1 MFFIAFAFLAGRSGQ
16 VQVIGHGVL
25 NVPRSSQISDHF
37 RLCVNPVCPPGRFN
51 LEVIMS
57 SKSHSADREHA
68 EACAALRSID
78 VQWQSLIDHVGPC
91 LHPVSAAQDPFQ
103 ALVKAVAY
111 QQLHARAGDAM
122 VRRLRALFLDDSLP
136 EVSFPGA
143 QALVELDDQA
153 LRSCGF
159 SASKCRAIKAIAA
172 ARLDGLVPEVS
183 AALAMGNEALVERL
197 IQLPGVGRWT
207 VEMMLIYGLG
217 QLDVTPAS
225 DFGVCEGYRRLYALQ
240 LRPSHRQMARL
251 AERFAPY
258 RTIAA
263 WYLWRVPVDFSELG
277 SSRI

>member
-1 MFFIAFAFLAGRSGQ
+1 
-16 VQVIGHGVL
+16 
-25 NVPRSSQISDHF
+25 
-37 RLCVNPVCPPGRFN
+37 
-51 LEVIMS
+51 MS
-57 SKSHSADREHA
+57 SESDSADREHA
-68 EACAALRSID
+68 QAVASLRSID
-78 VQWQSLIDHVGPC
+78 PQWQLLIDHVGPC

-122 VRRLRALFLDDSLP
+122 VSRLRALFRDDSSP

-217 QLDVTPAS
+217 QLDVMPAS
-225 DFGVCEGYRRLYALQ
+225 DFGVCEGYRRLYALE
-240 LRPSHRQMARL
+240 LKPSHRQMARL

-263 WYLWRVPVDFSELG
+263 WYLWRVPVDFSEID

>member
-1 MFFIAFAFLAGRSGQ
+1 M
-16 VQVIGHGVL
+16 
-25 NVPRSSQISDHF
+25 
-37 RLCVNPVCPPGRFN
+37 
-51 LEVIMS
+51 
-57 SKSHSADREHA
+57 
-68 EACAALRSID
+68 
-78 VQWQSLIDHVGPC
+78 
-91 LHPVSAAQDPFQ
+91 QDPFQ

-122 VRRLRALFLDDSLP
+122 VMRLRALFVDD
-136 EVSFPGA
+136 SFPGA

-172 ARLDGLVPEVS
+172 ARVDGLVPEVS

-197 IQLPGVGRWT
+197 IQLPGVGCWT

-217 QLDVTPAS
+217 QLDVMPAS
-225 DFGVCEGYRRLYALQ
+225 DFGVCEGYRRLYALE
-240 LRPSHRQMARL
+240 LKPSHRQMARL

-263 WYLWRVPVDFSELG
+263 WYLWRVPANFSDIDL
-277 SSRI
+277 SRI

>member
-1 MFFIAFAFLAGRSGQ
+1 
-16 VQVIGHGVL
+16 
-25 NVPRSSQISDHF
+25 
-37 RLCVNPVCPPGRFN
+37 
-51 LEVIMS
+51 MS
-57 SKSHSADREHA
+57 SESDSTDREHA
-68 EACAALRSID
+68 EAVAALRSSD
-78 VQWQSLIDHVGPC
+78 PQWQSLIDQVGPC

-122 VRRLRALFLDDSLP
+122 VMRLRSLFP
-136 EVSFPGA
+136 EVSFPSA
-143 QALVELDDQA
+143 PALVELDDQA

-217 QLDVTPAS
+217 QLDVMPAS

-240 LRPSHRQMARL
+240 LKPSHRQMARL

>member
-1 MFFIAFAFLAGRSGQ
+1 
-16 VQVIGHGVL
+16 
-25 NVPRSSQISDHF
+25 
-37 RLCVNPVCPPGRFN
+37 
-51 LEVIMS
+51 MS
-57 SKSHSADREHA
+57 SESDSADRRHA
-68 EACAALRSID
+68 EAVAALRSID
-78 VQWQSLIDHVGPC
+78 PQWQSLIDQVGPC

-122 VRRLRALFLDDSLP
+122 VMRLRALFVDD
-136 EVSFPGA
+136 SFPGA

-172 ARLDGLVPEVS
+172 ARVDGLVPEVS

-207 VEMMLIYGLG
+207 VEMMMLIYGLG
-217 QLDVTPAS
+217 QLDVMPAS
-225 DFGVCEGYRRLYALQ
+225 DFGVCEGY
-240 LRPSHRQMARL
+240 RQMARL

-263 WYLWRVPVDFSELG
+263 WYLWRVPANFSDIDL
-277 SSRI
+277 SRI

>member
-1 MFFIAFAFLAGRSGQ
+1 
-16 VQVIGHGVL
+16 
-25 NVPRSSQISDHF
+25 
-37 RLCVNPVCPPGRFN
+37 
-51 LEVIMS
+51 MS
-57 SKSHSADREHA
+57 SESDSADRRHA
-68 EACAALRSID
+68 EAVAALRSID
-78 VQWQSLIDHVGPC
+78 PQWQSLIDQVGPC

-122 VRRLRALFLDDSLP
+122 VMRLRALFVDD
-136 EVSFPGA
+136 SFPGA

-172 ARLDGLVPEVS
+172 ARVDGLVPEVS

-217 QLDVTPAS
+217 QLDVMPAS
-225 DFGVCEGYRRLYALQ
+225 DFGVCEGYRRLMLWNSNRRTGKWPGLPSASRLTEPLPPGICGEYRPTSATSIYLEFESKTRSACV
-240 LRPSHRQMARL
+240 LRQ
-251 AERFAPY
+251 
-258 RTIAA
+258 
-263 WYLWRVPVDFSELG
+263 G
-277 SSRI
+277 